1 MPRPLHV
8 AYSVLPRWD
17 AHTIQG
23 TGTTPLVL
31 GALASIIGSEF
42 PGPNALA
49 MPGFTLPFWRIIPP
63 RVGVP
68 NLEHLDLSG
77 RPDADFHGA
86 VNFVITEF
94 SEVAPALLTLHT

>member
-23 TGTTPLVL
+23 AGTTPLVL

-49 MPGFTLPFWRIIPP
+49 MPGFTLPFWRIIPNDMDIP
-63 RVGVP
+63 
-68 NLEHLDLSG
+68 LLDQLALSG
-77 RPDADFHGA
+77 RPDR
-86 VNFVITEF
+86 
-94 SEVAPALLTLHT
+94 ALSRRRELRIDGVLRSSLP